1 MKVTEAVVFWRPAW
15 RGRPSVRV
23 ERNVSG
29 YDRDRD
35 EMWRPIK
42 PMDDPTK
49 QGLAMFMLF
58 HAITVRDGVPT
69 SLAHKA
75 FLKID
80 EYRETL
86 LPEGA

>member
-1 MKVTEAVVFWRPAW
+1 M
-15 RGRPSVRV
+15 
-23 ERNVSG
+23 N
-29 YDRDRD
+29 
-35 EMWRPIK
+35 
-42 PMDDPTK
+42 DPTK